1 MIKRLLGW
9 LWPRKRVSNA
19 ITRNAREL
27 SKLAGR
33 LEPQPRLAHFACP
46 KCGAPVYA
54 DDVAVWCSR
63 SDLEGGDCDYCLMS
77 G

>member
-1 MIKRLLGW
+1 VIKRLLGW
-9 LWPRKRVSNA
+9 LWPRRVNNA
-19 ITRNAREL
+19 ITRNAKEL

-33 LEPQPRLAHFACP
+33 VESRPQLTESVCP
-46 KCGAPVYA
+46 ECGAPVYA
-54 DDVAVWCSR
+54 DRVAVWCSR

>member
-1 MIKRLLGW
+1 MIRRLMNW
-9 LWPRKRVSNA
+9 LWPRSRVSNA

-33 LEPQPRLAHFACP
+33 LESRPQLTESTCP
-46 KCGAPVYA
+46 ECGAPVYA
-54 DDVAVWCSR
+54 DRVAVWCSR
-63 SDLEGGDCDYCLMS
+63 SKYEGGDCGYHLMS